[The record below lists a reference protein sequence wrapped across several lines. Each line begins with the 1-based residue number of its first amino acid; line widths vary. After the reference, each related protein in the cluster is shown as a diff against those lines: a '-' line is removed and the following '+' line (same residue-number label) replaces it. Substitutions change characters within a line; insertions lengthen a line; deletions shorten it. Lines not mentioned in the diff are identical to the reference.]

1 MALANNWLRNG
12 HMNTSRPMISEGN
25 LLRTSEDGFLVFKTK
40 GQKGMVFSS
49 GIVVCSVEA
58 KNCVRLKMKPRAE
71 PRELQGSTVS
81 AARLC
86 QV

>member
-12 HMNTSRPMISEGN
+12 HMNTSRPMISEEN

-49 GIVVCSVEA
+49 GIVLCSVEA
-58 KNCVRLKMKPRAE
+58 KNCEAQDEAKGRTKRITRKYS
-71 PRELQGSTVS
+71 QCS
-81 AARLC
+81 
-86 QV
+86 